1 MTLEKEILVII
12 NKGEFERTLSS
23 LTQKLGKPKKKK
35 RLGIDCS
42 DYSRQD
48 IDNRIRI
55 TDGQVELMQKV
66 GGWNDEKRQELR
78 LEVEDSPEMAVMA
91 YKIIRNLLTGDK
103 VETCLIQNENYI
115 FETKDFEIKL
125 TRQIGK
131 KEVYNY
137 EVEVKDHGLSPREV
151 ARKMGLPDKKPVVH
165 TPEFWSRWN
174 GEVNLRIDD
183 LSDDELLGII
193 RKFF

>member
-1 MTLEKEILVII
+1 MTLEKEILVMID
-12 NKGEFERTLSS
+12 KEEFEQVLVD
-23 LTQKLGKPKKKK
+23 LTKKLGKPRKRK

-42 DYSRQD
+42 DYGRQD

-78 LEVEDSPEMAVMA
+78 LEVEDSPEMALRA
-91 YKIIRNLLTGDK
+91 FKIIQNLLIGDR
-103 VETCLIQNENYI
+103 VETCLIQHENYI

-125 TRQIGK
+125 TRQTGK
-131 KEVYNY
+131 KTAYNY
-137 EVEVKDHGLSPREV
+137 EVEVKDHDLDPKKVSKEL
-151 ARKMGLPDKKPVVH
+151 GLPDKVPVGH
-165 TPEFWSRWN
+165 TPAFWTKWN
-174 GEVNLRIDD
+174 DGVNLRAND
-183 LSDDELLGII
+183 LSDEELLGII